1 MTAASKFSPGDRVRL
16 TTDTFQGKEGIV
28 KAVNPDAHLILVA
41 VKAYGTTIAVEVDF
55 DSLEP
60 FDHSEVIPP
69 PTFAPD
75 PPSETPMARTGP
87 KIPLDGKADRAVFV
101 CHQGGYS
108 YSVGVA
114 VHRGGRQALDYLR
127 YAAPRLQRG
136 DPMASAAR
144 LCGVLHELLDGSRF
158 LTLHPPPRTR
168 EDGSVDWKA
177 YGQGDAG
184 VIVVDVAN
192 GTVECRA
199 GYLEN
204 QQIEPLQLSDRE

>member
-1 MTAASKFSPGDRVRL
+1 MTAALNFSPGDRVRL
-16 TTDTFQGKEGIV
+16 TTHNFQGKEGIV
-28 KAVNPDAHLILVA
+28 KAVNPDARLILVA

-60 FDHSEVIPP
+60 FAHTETIPP
-69 PTFAPD
+69 PSFAPD
-75 PPSETPMARTGP
+75 CTPEAPRGP

-101 CHQGGYS
+101 CHQGGYG

-114 VHRGGRQALDYLR
+114 VHRGGRHALDYLR
-127 YAAPRLQRG
+127 FAAARLQRG
-136 DPMASAAR
+136 DPAASAAR

-168 EDGSVDWKA
+168 EDGGVDWRA

-192 GTVECRA
+192 GGVECRA
-199 GYLEN
+199 GYLEG
-204 QQIEPLQLSDRE
+204 QTIEPLQLNDRE